1 MNHRNVVLFLAAMP
15 LLTMP
20 VLARG
25 DDERG
30 PARAF
35 RADLRGRNE
44 SPLTLSAGRGSLEL
58 TVNEMDTSAHFVL
71 QYEGL
76 ATAVVQAH
84 IHVGQPNIN
93 GGVTVFFCG
102 GTTRPPC
109 PASPATIE
117 GDFTATDVIGITS
130 QQLEANNLAK
140 LLRAIRAGQTY
151 ANVHTQTSPG
161 GEIRGQISV
170 DRRHGED
177 HDR

>member
-1 MNHRNVVLFLAAMP
+1 MNHRNVVLLLAAIP

-20 VLARG
+20 VLVRG
-25 DDERG
+25 DERG
-30 PARAF
+30 PARDF

-44 SPLTLSAGRGSLEL
+44 SPLTLSAGRGSLEM
-58 TVNEMDTSAHFVL
+58 TVNEIDTSAHFVL
-71 QYEGL
+71 HYEGL
-76 ATAVVQAH
+76 TTPVVQAH

-93 GGVTVFFCG
+93 GAVTVFFCG
-102 GTTRPPC
+102 GTTRPAC

-117 GDFTATDVIGITS
+117 GDFLANDVIGIPS
-130 QQLEANNLAK
+130 QQLEATNLAK

-170 DRRHGED
+170 DRRHDED